1 LVAALA
7 CLAIAGESDF
17 LAEAEGAA
25 AKTAHR
31 LVTMVSATTVIDVLL
46 AKIVSRETAI
56 PRSSSKGSP
65 GTASR
70 REERSEAHVLLR
82 KRQRSSFVP
91 HRAQYFAILSPQA
104 THSRSPAAL
113 KRA

>member
-1 LVAALA
+1 LVAGLA
-7 CLAIAGESDF
+7 CFAIAGESDF
-17 LAEAEGAA
+17 LAEAVGAA
-25 AKTAHR
+25 AKTAQR

-56 PRSSSKGSP
+56 PRSSGKGSP
-65 GTASR
+65 GMASR
-70 REERSEAHVLLR
+70 REDRSEAHVLLR

-91 HRAQYFAILSPQA
+91 YHAQNFAILPPQA
-104 THSRSPAAL
+104 TRSRSPAAL